1 MKMMM
6 ISKLAVL
13 EKWTWS
19 LCKWEALQGVGRL
32 PVGIPG
38 IRIIFRNGIGK
49 LKHCIESLL
58 LNKKQMMV
66 KPEQKQL
73 MQPGNSG
80 SVERNWSAWKT
91 EIGNHVND
99 DIIRA

>member
-1 MKMMM
+1 MG
-6 ISKLAVL
+6 SSAR
-13 EKWTWS
+13 
-19 LCKWEALQGVGRL
+19 GRAAA
-32 PVGIPG
+32 
-38 IRIIFRNGIGK
+38 RRDSWKIIFRNGIGK

-58 LNKKQMMV
+58 LNNKQMMV

-91 EIGNHVND
+91 EISNHVND